1 MTDILIKTFFIA
13 FFVNLLYEILHSVL
27 YKTCLSASLKKY
39 VFLILKAAAF
49 DGFVISA
56 MYFAVYLIFQNQ
68 NIFFNFYQLFV
79 FLLISLVF
87 AYGWE
92 IYSLKKGKWE
102 YSPRMPLIFGAGV
115 TPLVQLP
122 IAGLLSVYFAIYFL
136 I

>member
-1 MTDILIKTFFIA
+1 MIDILIKVFFIA
-13 FFVNLLYEILHSVL
+13 FFVNLLYEVLHSVL
-27 YKTCLSASLKKY
+27 YKTCLEATLKKY
-39 VFLILKAAAF
+39 IFLILKAAVF

-56 MYFAVYLIFQNQ
+56 MYFAVYLIFRNQ
-68 NIFFNFYQLFV
+68 NIFFNFYQLVV
-79 FLLISLVF
+79 FLVISLVF

-122 IAGLLSVYFAIYFL
+122 LTGLLSIYFTFYF
-136 I
+136 